1 MTNLKRL
8 AFTLALI
15 LSVSLLCHGQEQPQP
30 AAEAPVPPTSDA
42 PVTSATGTPGKIPK
56 FTTASNIEDSVMTEN
71 SSKIG
76 INVAPPTATLHVNG
90 PHPSTVATN
99 GANATLLLQTSGGK
113 GGNTSAAG
121 KTAGK
126 GAGISLVTGDGGDAV
141 SGSTNGDGGSITL
154 QPGLAGTG
162 GNGGATGFVLLAPGE
177 GLVGIGTK
185 TPTSK
190 LTVEGSS
197 NPDAVI
203 KAVNNSAGDAI
214 YGVTASGF
222 NSGVRGESLGGGNGV
237 FGTADLGTG
246 VIGYSPSGTGVFGK
260 SINSQGVVGFS
271 TSDIGVRGESS
282 TGVGTSGKSSTNYGV
297 SGLSTSKAGVYGES
311 SSSYGVSGKATGTGT
326 GVSGVAG
333 TGQGV
338 SGQST
343 SNSGVFGFSTSGD
356 GVTGQSVSGYAGR
369 FYGKTKVT
377 KNLEIDGSEFYGAT
391 TRQMINLYN
400 TSYGIGVQP
409 STLYFRVAN
418 TGGYNWYMGG
428 VHNNN
433 QNSPGTGGVSL
444 MRLDSSGNLFVKGS
458 VTATNIS
465 NPSDRALKSNFSTVN
480 PRTVLER
487 LAAMPVQ
494 TWNYK
499 SEGEAVRHMGPMA
512 QDFKAAFD
520 LGVDDKTISTVDTA
534 GVTMAAVQGLY
545 QLAQEKDKQIEQLTN
560 EAKTLRSELDELR
573 ARMLQLEEALK
584 RQQK

>member
-1 MTNLKRL
+1 MNLKRL
-8 AFTLALI
+8 AFTLALT
-15 LSVSLLCHGQEQPQP
+15 LSVSLLCRAQEQQP
-30 AAEAPVPPTSDA
+30 APEAPVPPTSDA
-42 PVTSATGTPGKIPK
+42 PVTSATGTPGKVAK

-177 GLVGIGTK
+177 GFVGIGTK

-203 KAVNNSAGDAI
+203 KGVNNGAGDAI
-214 YGVTASGF
+214 YGLTTSDFRSA
-222 NSGVRGESLGGGNGV
+222 VRGENLGSGNGV
-237 FGTADLGTG
+237 FGSADLGTG
-246 VIGYSPSGTGVFGK
+246 VEGYSPSGTGVFGK

-271 TSDIGVRGESS
+271 DSNTGVRGES
-282 TGVGTSGKSSTNYGV
+282 TAGVGTSGKSSTNYGV

-311 SSSYGVSGKATGTGT
+311 SSSYGVSGKATGSGI

-391 TRQMINLYN
+391 TRQMINLWN
-400 TSYGIGVQP
+400 TSYGIGIQA
-409 STLYFRVAN
+409 STEYFRTA
-418 TGGYNWYMGG
+418 GGYNWYMGG
-428 VHNNN
+428 VHNNT

-444 MRLDSSGNLFVKGS
+444 MRLDSAGNLVVKGS

-465 NPSDRALKSNFSTVN
+465 NPSDRALKSNFASVN
-480 PRTVLER
+480 PRAVLDR
-487 LAAMPVQ
+487 LASMPVQ

-499 SEGEAVRHMGPMA
+499 SEGAGVRHMGPMA
-512 QDFKAAFD
+512 QDFRAAFN
-520 LGVDDKTISTVDTA
+520 LGTDDKTISTVDTA

-545 QLAQEKDKQIEQLTN
+545 RLAQEKDRQIEQLTN
-560 EAKTLRSELDELR
+560 EAKTLRSELDDLR

>member
-246 VIGYSPSGTGVFGK
+246 VVGYSPSGTGVFGK

-444 MRLDSSGNLFVKGS
+444 MRLDSAGNLFTKGA
-458 VTATNIS
+458 V
-465 NPSDRALKSNFSTVN
+465 NPVSDRNAKANFAAVN
-480 PRTVLER
+480 PRLILDK
-487 LAAMPVQ
+487 LAAIPVQ

-499 SEGEAVRHMGPMA
+499 TDSDSVRHLGPVA
-512 QDFKAAFD
+512 QDFRAAFNLGADD
-520 LGVDDKTISTVDTA
+520 LHISTVDA
-534 GVTMAAVQGLY
+534 DGVALAAIQGLY
-545 QLAQEKDKQIEQLTN
+545 QMMLEKEKQSAEKDRKI
-560 EAKTLRSELDELR
+560 DEL
-573 ARMLQLEEALK
+573 ARKLEEMQAQLAEVK
-584 RQQK
+584 RDARRQRTARRRR